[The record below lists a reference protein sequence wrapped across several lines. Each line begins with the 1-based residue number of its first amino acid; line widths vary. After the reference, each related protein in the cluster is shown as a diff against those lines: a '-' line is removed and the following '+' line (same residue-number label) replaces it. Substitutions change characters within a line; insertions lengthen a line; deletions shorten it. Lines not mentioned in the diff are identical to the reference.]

1 MVLSVVVHDLHVGGI
16 PFTPLEADSPL
27 IVDPDA
33 VLASAITP
41 ESFQPVAG
49 WHTQIEKTLGV
60 VQHSQLSPRC
70 LLDIPAKSPDHFPS
84 PDTFGVSVPE
94 GSDHWKTIPRRVI

>member
-1 MVLSVVVHDLHVGGI
+1 MMVLSVVVHDLHVEGI

-33 VLASAITP
+33 VLAAAVAS

-49 WHTQIEKTLGV
+49 WHTQIGKTLGV

-94 GSDHWKTIPRRVI
+94 GSDH